1 MYLSRSAEY
10 ALRAMASLARSAER
24 DEKVRA
30 SDLAPRI
37 GVPLP
42 YLSKILNRLTVAKLL
57 TSQKGHGGGF
67 SLARGPG
74 KIRFIDVLRAVDF
87 SPRSDHCL
95 FGWDQCD
102 TLDPCPL
109 HHEWSGMK
117 ESFEAW
123 ATTRTLADVLGH
135 GGTHEPG
142 DLLRVLN
149 GVR

>member
-42 YLSKILNRLTVAKLL
+42 YLSKILNRLTVAGLL

-67 SLARGPG
+67 ILAKSPA
-74 KIRFIDVLRAVDF
+74 KIRFVDVLRAVDF
-87 SPRSDHCL
+87 SPRTDHCL

-102 TLDPCPL
+102 VLDPCPL
-109 HHEWSGMK
+109 HHEWTRLK

-123 ATTRTLADVLGH
+123 ARTRTLADVLGH
-135 GGTHEPG
+135 DEPYEPKAS
-142 DLLRVLN
+142 LE
-149 GVR
+149 VRDAIR